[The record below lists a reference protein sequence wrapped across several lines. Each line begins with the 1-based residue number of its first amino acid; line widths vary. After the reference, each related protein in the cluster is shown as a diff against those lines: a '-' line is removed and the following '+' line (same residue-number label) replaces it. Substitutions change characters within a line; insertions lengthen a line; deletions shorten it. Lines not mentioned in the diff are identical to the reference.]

1 MLVKTGIDRLDELLK
16 GGIPAVTN
24 TLLYAPPFIGKET
37 ILKKMAKKHRKSVQE
52 IESLLTSEKFIEEL
66 RELINK
72 EAKSTHVIIDWPL
85 ACWVASDSMKV
96 FLYMTQKSRANVIT
110 KKAKIPLSDAKE
122 KLRKEDDEMKQNIL
136 SLLGIN
142 IYDVKNFDLAMNMDK
157 IGIEGAAS
165 VIMRYL
171 KNIKTR

>member
-1 MLVKTGIDRLDELLK
+1 MIIALSSLPGSGVEDISKLLALQLGIKYL
-16 GGIPAVTN
+16 P
-24 TLLYAPPFIGKET
+24 KET

-122 KLRKEDDEMKQNIL
+122 KLRKEDDELKQNIL